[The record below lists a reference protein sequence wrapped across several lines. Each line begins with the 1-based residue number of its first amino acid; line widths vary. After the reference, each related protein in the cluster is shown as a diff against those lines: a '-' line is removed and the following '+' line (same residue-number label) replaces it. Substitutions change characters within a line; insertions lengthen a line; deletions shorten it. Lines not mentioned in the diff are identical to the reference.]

1 MRRARG
7 MIARRARRNRY
18 CKVIIPAIVAIQ
30 AVWRGAIARAAM
42 VRRRARWLAA
52 VKLQME
58 RHKSQAATV
67 LQCAWRQHC
76 ARFELRLL
84 REDATWRRVLAA
96 RVIVRA
102 WRAYLLSKSAQEIA
116 ADLQACADDTALQ
129 HKIIRKTRR
138 RMCDIAQ
145 YVREAEHRL
154 EELEGLIEGAT
165 FEDAEQGWAENYDKE
180 YDAITNSIKMTQEEQ
195 RLLRVVERQRLE
207 NLMDLHAEAEDLHC
221 DLDANAVHQMD
232 LADIL
237 RRLELARAID
247 AARRDKQ
254 ERTRRE
260 RARWKLPDARLARS
274 RARSRNRAFVPA
286 PAPFSVEGAAAALQA
301 LSRTLGMA
309 APPPLPPFAAG
320 GEGSSNGHAGA
331 AAASSDAAAA
341 AAVAA
346 AAAAAASSDGVT
358 ASVLRPEHVTLS
370 PARGT
375 RRLLR
380 AAESKEQ
387 SSVALS
393 QERDSDDFSRHQ
405 QSSLERGLGSN
416 SRNTRYNMDYHHAR
430 GSEPLRAVF
439 DAAAAATADVL
450 RANTFNLRSGAGAG
464 DFREG
469 GHVCDSCGRPM
480 FHVRACECGW
490 VAKNS
495 KLKKRPQQQQQQ
507 LSPQRALPS

>member
-1 MRRARG
+1 ML
-7 MIARRARRNRY
+7 
-18 CKVIIPAIVAIQ
+18 
-30 AVWRGAIARAAM
+30 
-42 VRRRARWLAA
+42 RRRARWLAA
-52 VKLQME
+52 VKLQLAWQGAKTRREAQALWAYQME

-84 REDATWRRVLAA
+84 REDATWRRILAA

-102 WRAYLLSKSAQEIA
+102 WRAYLLSKRYRAILDGWRVERHQLALAAARASAQEIA

-138 RMCDIAQ
+138 RMRDIAQ

-195 RLLRVVERQRLE
+195 RLLRVVERRRLE

-232 LADIL
+232 LADTL

-286 PAPFSVEGAAAALQA
+286 PAPFSVEGAAAALQRCPI
-301 LSRTLGMA
+301 LSTWRRRRRCRRLLLTVKVPVVAMLVLQA
-309 APPPLPPFAAG
+309 VPPLLPPPPLPLQ
-320 GEGSSNGHAGA
+320 
-331 AAASSDAAAA
+331 
-341 AAVAA
+341 
-346 AAAAAASSDGVT
+346 
-358 ASVLRPEHVTLS
+358 LRLAMV
-370 PARGT
+370 
-375 RRLLR
+375 
-380 AAESKEQ
+380 
-387 SSVALS
+387 
-393 QERDSDDFSRHQ
+393 
-405 QSSLERGLGSN
+405 
-416 SRNTRYNMDYHHAR
+416 
-430 GSEPLRAVF
+430 
-439 DAAAAATADVL
+439 
-450 RANTFNLRSGAGAG
+450 
-464 DFREG
+464 
-469 GHVCDSCGRPM
+469 
-480 FHVRACECGW
+480 
-490 VAKNS
+490 
-495 KLKKRPQQQQQQ
+495 
-507 LSPQRALPS
+507 